1 MRCQSFRAPSQS
13 PVTRCGSAPRVCV
26 CVCVCVCV
34 AVCGCVVVRP
44 GACMHVCMGLP
55 GVVRAASRELALCS
69 SAFHA
74 CLRFVRLCVTG

>member
-1 MRCQSFRAPSQS
+1 
-13 PVTRCGSAPRVCV
+13 
-26 CVCVCVCV
+26 
-34 AVCGCVVVRP
+34 
-44 GACMHVCMGLP
+44 MHVCMGLP